1 MIIGCHSFSL
11 ILSPSLPLSLSLS
24 LSLSLCFSLNPSPKS
39 IDVQLAALLEPDT
52 KRRGYQ
58 DADIDRLRE
67 CNGRSLYAS
76 LSPNNL
82 FSIDLSASSNY
93 IGARRVCV

>member
-11 ILSPSLPLSLSLS
+11 SLSLS
-24 LSLSLCFSLNPSPKS
+24 LLYLSMFLSES
-39 IDVQLAALLEPDT
+39 IPDVQSATLLEPDT
-52 KRRGYQ
+52 KRPGYQ

-82 FSIDLSASSNY
+82 FSIDLSAPSNY
-93 IGARRVCV
+93 IDARRVCV